1 MNEIEKRELIEQ
13 QRKILETGTQR
24 ADRRSGFFSFLTWP
38 FFIAPLFASEDFLA
52 ATQKARAGE
61 PEDSKAHSASLSL
74 QAANTPA
81 SDPSKT
87 SAENETAREP
97 SASSLQ
103 HTAQFDPPGSLSQS
117 DHVPKLS
124 AEHSEVAAAA
134 TDWRRRRPR

>member
-61 PEDSKAHSASLSL
+61 PEDLKAHSASLSL

-81 SDPSKT
+81 SDSRKR
-87 SAENETAREP
+87 ALRM
-97 SASSLQ
+97 
-103 HTAQFDPPGSLSQS
+103 
-117 DHVPKLS
+117 
-124 AEHSEVAAAA
+124 
-134 TDWRRRRPR
+134 RRPGRLRLVTAAHRAVRSPRIFFSIGSCAQAERRAQ